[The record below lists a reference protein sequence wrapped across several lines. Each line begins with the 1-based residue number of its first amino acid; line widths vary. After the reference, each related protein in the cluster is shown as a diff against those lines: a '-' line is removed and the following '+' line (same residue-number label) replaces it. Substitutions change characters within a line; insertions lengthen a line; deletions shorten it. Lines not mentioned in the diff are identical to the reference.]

1 MKSKGKIAGIMLAL
15 LVTGSF
21 TLLAQRGMRGA
32 MDSVRMSR
40 PGRGSDL
47 RSDEDRQRGAD
58 LIRMRGMRHFYGFY
72 NVNPWRRGMWDMPF
86 YGMRRGMPPMPFGRN
101 IDSLMVDR
109 IRREWNRPDRPYFER
124 EWIERPYNER
134 IPGLTDKQ
142 KEDISDL
149 RFKQQQEMQKFREE
163 ITEKMRTLRESH
175 RKKMMDILDEEQ
187 KKWFESDIKNP

>member
-1 MKSKGKIAGIMLAL
+1 
-15 LVTGSF
+15 
-21 TLLAQRGMRGA
+21 
-32 MDSVRMSR
+32 
-40 PGRGSDL
+40 
-47 RSDEDRQRGAD
+47 
-58 LIRMRGMRHFYGFY
+58 
-72 NVNPWRRGMWDMPF
+72 
-86 YGMRRGMPPMPFGRN
+86 MPFGRN

-124 EWIERPYNER
+124 EWIERPYSER